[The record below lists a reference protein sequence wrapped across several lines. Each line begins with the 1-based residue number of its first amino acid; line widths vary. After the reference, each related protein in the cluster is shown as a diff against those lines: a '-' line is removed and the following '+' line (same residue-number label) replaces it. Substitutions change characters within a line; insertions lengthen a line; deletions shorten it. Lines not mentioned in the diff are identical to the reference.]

1 MDKRIRPFEDIAPL
15 NVRYQALLV
24 FFCVFAA
31 GKTLLFSIN
40 LFISSFDSIAET
52 TMDFGLTFI
61 MRLRWQVQ
69 GSTLIFISS
78 ISHNVRQISHTL
90 KPPSPT
96 DPRMMFPD
104 IEGEKMLDN
113 KTILTMDLKFLEEL
127 WVPDVFFANEKSANV
142 HKITSDN
149 KRLRIDSAGFIYLE
163 MRLSA
168 TLSCHM
174 RFEHFPMDVQ
184 VSVD

>member
-1 MDKRIRPFEDIAPL
+1 
-15 NVRYQALLV
+15 
-24 FFCVFAA
+24 
-31 GKTLLFSIN
+31 
-40 LFISSFDSIAET
+40 
-52 TMDFGLTFI
+52 
-61 MRLRWQVQ
+61 
-69 GSTLIFISS
+69 
-78 ISHNVRQISHTL
+78 
-90 KPPSPT
+90 
-96 DPRMMFPD
+96 MFPD